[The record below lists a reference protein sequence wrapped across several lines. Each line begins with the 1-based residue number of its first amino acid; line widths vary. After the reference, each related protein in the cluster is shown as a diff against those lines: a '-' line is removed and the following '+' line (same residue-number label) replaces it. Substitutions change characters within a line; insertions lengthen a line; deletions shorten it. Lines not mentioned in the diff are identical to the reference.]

1 MRRFSQ
7 RNQLVT
13 LSEINITPL
22 LDLAFVLLIIFIIT
36 TPLLEQSLNL
46 KLPVAASSTKTTDI
60 DDVVTVEATSVG
72 TYRFKGK
79 RVGSEAE
86 LERDLLA
93 AYQANRE
100 LIVRIR
106 VDRDAKAQPLVTI
119 MDICKRHNITKFQ
132 IATDT
137 AKHQ

>member
-46 KLPVAASSTKTTDI
+46 RLPTAASATKVTDI
-60 DDVVTVEATSVG
+60 DDVVTVEATSAG
-72 TYRFKGK
+72 NYRFKGR
-79 RVGSEAE
+79 RVASEAD
-86 LERDLLA
+86 LERDLVA
-93 AYQANRE
+93 AYNANRE
-100 LIVRIR
+100 VVVRIR

-119 MDICKRHNITKFQ
+119 MDICKRHNMTKFQ

-137 AKHQ
+137 AKH